1 MGRQLAREA
10 IAARSGSGVAR
21 RPAPVI
27 ECASASTA
35 GLDAAAVRTVLDTA
49 DAGTRQRLAASLQR
63 QCGNVALQRLLAPD
77 PATARAQY
85 EWMRGHETPDSSE
98 VPGVKHRV
106 VDAIGKLCGWDKKR

>member
-1 MGRQLAREA
+1 MITLESTALATVTGGLTQGP
-10 IAARSGSGVAR
+10 SGSRNAQYREV
-21 RPAPVI
+21 
-27 ECASASTA
+27 C
-35 GLDAAAVRTVLDTA
+35 
-49 DAGTRQRLAASLQR
+49 
-63 QCGNVALQRLLAPD
+63 LAPD